1 MRERQLTAGRERRE
15 REGVKKVR
23 ERARESEKERE
34 RRERG
39 DTREV
44 ALEKVA
50 QLLSRPFVGD
60 KPLQIAATTTTTTT
74 AEAATATTTTTKTTA
89 TTTSSAAKRFVALH
103 EGRRNWRR
111 STNPP

>member
-15 REGVKKVR
+15 REGVKKLR
-23 ERARESEKERE
+23 ERSRERE

-60 KPLQIAATTTTTTT
+60 KPLQIAATTTTTT
-74 AEAATATTTTTKTTA
+74 ATATTSAATTA
-89 TTTSSAAKRFVALH
+89 ATTPSAAKRFVALH